1 MVSVLH
7 KQLQYEVEKLKDKKA
22 GGPEGKDQNQN
33 QNQIRIK
40 SMDPS
45 ILSFYSLSFIS
56 EE

>member
-1 MVSVLH
+1 MISVLFKELEH
-7 KQLQYEVEKLKDKKA
+7 KVEKLKDKKA